1 MGYCRGV
8 PHAKRAKL
16 DRLAERMRKRNLT
29 TGGGC
34 RSVAKAIDQRAAGV
48 KS

>member
-1 MGYCRGV
+1 MGYYRGV

-29 TGGGC
+29 TGSGC
-34 RSVAKAIDQRAAGV
+34 RSVAKGIEMRAEV